1 MTDRFVIKAEN
12 PESKDAFR
20 LLQELSRKLA
30 LITGNS
36 GEASFNFADVSIPRS
51 LFVIARNK
59 NNEAVGCGAIRPIS
73 DEIAEVK
80 RMYAKPETKGV
91 GTAILNHLEIQAFEL
106 GYKHLR
112 LETRRVNEYA
122 VNFYLRRGFAPIPN
136 YGKYMDRPETI
147 CLGKILTK

>member
-12 PESKDAFR
+12 PESEDAFQ
-20 LLQELSRKLA
+20 LLRELSRKLA

-36 GEASFNFADVSIPRS
+36 GKASFNFADVSVPRS

-59 NNEAVGCGAIRPIS
+59 NNEAVGCGAIRRIS
-73 DEIAEVK
+73 GEIAEVK
-80 RMYAKPETKGV
+80 RMYAKRETKGV
-91 GTAILNHLEIQAFEL
+91 GTAILNHLERQAFES
-106 GYKHLR
+106 GYRHLR

-136 YGKYMDRPETI
+136 YGKYIERPDAV